1 MDCSAPDLPVHQ
13 QVPEFTQTYVHWVS
27 DAIQPTISS
36 SVVPFSSCLQS
47 FPASGS
53 FSSGGQSIGVSASAS
68 VLSMNISGLI
78 SFRMDWLNRLAV
90 QGTDFEES
98 SPTPQIKSINSLHSA
113 FLRAS
118 YYSIL
123 SKHQCLLFFSC
134 LNQVSCVTSLV
145 VQWLRLCAPNAGG
158 PGSVPGQGI
167 RSHMLQRRSKIPRA
181 TTKTQCSQIKK
192 YLKSINFTVV

>member
-1 MDCSAPDLPVHQ
+1 MPSNQPSHPLLSPSPPAFNLSQHQ
-13 QVPEFTQTYVHWVS
+13 GPSHQVAKVLEFQLQH
-27 DAIQPTISS
+27 
-36 SVVPFSSCLQS
+36 QS
-47 FPASGS
+47 FQWIFQDWFPLGWTGWIALLSKALTLKSLLQHHRSKAS
-53 FSSGGQSIGVSASAS
+53 I
-68 VLSMNISGLI
+68 L
-78 SFRMDWLNRLAV
+78 W
-90 QGTDFEES
+90 
-98 SPTPQIKSINSLHSA
+98 HSA